1 MESASKETL
10 GFKKMFTKLLIIVL
24 TVGVGAERIVVKPG
38 QSHSAFNGIKC
49 DGTLTADVEMISD
62 NGKVSLLLVN
72 EAVCSASPSKYIPS
86 MSVTDVN
93 SYVGK
98 LEGRLS
104 DSFYCYALTTS
115 NLVESTTVELEL
127 NLFCNTVTTNLVYLY
142 VALAILLCPCLAWG
156 YCRLRKMKENNQRK
170 VLQQSGISHNHVP
183 LVDV

>member
-1 MESASKETL
+1 
-10 GFKKMFTKLLIIVL
+10 MFAKLLIIVL

-38 QSHSAFNGIKC
+38 HSHSAFNGIKC

-86 MSVTDVN
+86 MSVTNVN
-93 SYVGK
+93 SYAGK

-104 DSFYCYALTTS
+104 DSLYCYALTTS
-115 NLVESTTVELEL
+115 NLAESTTVELEL
-127 NLFCNTVTTNLVYLY
+127 NLFCNTVTASLLYLY
-142 VALAILLCPCLAWG
+142 VALAILLCPCLTWG
-156 YCRLRKMKENNQRK
+156 YCRLRRKMKEDNQRK
-170 VLQQSGISHNHVP
+170 ELQQSGIPHNHVP